1 MPQHSQRV
9 AVTATSERVHV
20 LKVAGW
26 NPRSKHIMKIYDH
39 LLRFAVKPNS
49 FVSELNLISQER
61 ENAYKTR
68 DGYQRI
74 KRSG

>member
-1 MPQHSQRV
+1 
-9 AVTATSERVHV
+9 
-20 LKVAGW
+20 
-26 NPRSKHIMKIYDH
+26 MKIYDH